1 MKMSFKAIIALIMTL
16 ALLCIINMRS
26 MALVL

>member
-16 ALLCIINMRS
+16 ALCIINMRS

>member
-1 MKMSFKAIIALIMTL
+1 MKMSFKAIIALIVTL
-16 ALLCIINMRS
+16 ALSLINMRS

>member
-1 MKMSFKAIIALIMTL
+1 MKMSFKAIIALIINL
-16 ALLCIINMRS
+16 ALCLIIMRS